1 MLGERVEMGGGKG
14 DVGSDDPRGLLEAD
28 QKFLIY
34 SRKSLEDF
42 RWERTWADLVFNS
55 TILAAE
61 KK

>member
-42 RWERTWADLVFNS
+42 RWERT
-55 TILAAE
+55 
-61 KK
+61 